1 MRLLISLLFIAIF
14 SNTNAQKTYSG
25 YDSDLAR
32 IVSSFKENIK
42 NKSKCENLKRE
53 AYYLSNDIEK
63 SIDGDELDLK
73 ETKQLEAL
81 LKETEAVEEFI
92 GTIANAGNNMFVD
105 MNKVFLANQRINAS
119 IAKVSN
125 YNFCVDIYKI
135 TLNGYSAILA
145 YNSSSTSYSISYKW
159 KSLNLSASGSGTMGL
174 PNNSMRHILDNRD
187 NKDYNT
193 IKISNIICKDITSS
207 F

>member
-1 MRLLISLLFIAIF
+1 MRLLISLLFIIIF
-14 SNTNAQKTYSG
+14 SNANAQNSYNG
-25 YDSDLAR
+25 YNSELSR
-32 IVSSFKENIK
+32 IVYSFKENIK
-42 NKSKCENLKRE
+42 NKSKSEDLKRE
-53 AYYLSNDIEK
+53 AYFLCSNIEK
-63 SIDGDELDLK
+63 SIANDELDFK

-81 LKETEAVEEFI
+81 LKETKAVEEFI

-125 YNFCVDIYKI
+125 YNFCIDIYKI

-159 KSLNLSASGSGTMGL
+159 KSLNLSTSGSGTMGL
-174 PNNSMRHILDNRD
+174 PNNSIRHILDNRD